1 LRLPANVNSCIRVQP
16 KCFDE
21 RTYKVEDNVTYKDEK
36 QILQTKT
43 CPVASFIRWRYVP
56 GAQTADKEQEI
67 LEKIG
72 LESTKSENAPAKVV
86 SKFQLI
92 ILG

>member
-1 LRLPANVNSCIRVQP
+1 M
-16 KCFDE
+16 
-21 RTYKVEDNVTYKDEK
+21 
-36 QILQTKT
+36 
-43 CPVASFIRWRYVP
+43 P